1 MDRMLRQIAVR
12 TLTFPGVMP
21 LVQRWNRD
29 LGVVFM
35 LHRVADPE
43 MGIAGQDPEVL
54 RRALAF
60 LRGHRFQ
67 VMSISELLAWSRS
80 PDRPPGPCVAFTLDD
95 GYLDQAT
102 RAAPLFAEFDVPAT
116 IFPVSGFLD
125 GDLWMWWDRLR
136 YLLDRTNR
144 RRVTL
149 RELGGSPV
157 EIGSSA
163 ARNAVHHALSGA
175 MKRLPV
181 ADREERLDALSDI
194 LDVELPAEP
203 PARYAPMSWEQA
215 RRCEAAGIRIGPHTV
230 THPTLSQESDERVRA
245 EVTESWAR
253 LGEELEDPVS
263 VFCYPNGCHG
273 DFTRREG
280 EILAQVGI
288 EGALTAEPGYVSA
301 SRGAAPARPRISPY
315 ELPRYSFPDKYS
327 SLVRIVSG
335 LSPEARRRVFAPAP
349 RPPPSTE
356 VGNDPYMGEGSRTDD
371 GPGGRDRTSAEA
383 STGRRPEAGPSRT
396 YAR

>member
-35 LHRVADPE
+35 LHRVADEE

-54 RRALAF
+54 RRTLAF
-60 LRGHRFQ
+60 LRRHEFR
-67 VMSISELLAWSRS
+67 VVPVSELLEWARS
-80 PDRPPGPCVAFTLDD
+80 PDRRPGPCVAFTLDD

-116 IFPVSGFLD
+116 IFPVTGFLD

-136 YLLDRTNR
+136 YLVDRTDR

-149 RELGGSPV
+149 RELGGSPI
-157 EIGSSA
+157 EIGSHA
-163 ARNAVHHALSGA
+163 ARSPVLHALSSA
-175 MKRLPV
+175 MKRLTV
-181 ADREERLDALSDI
+181 ADREERLAALSGI
-194 LDVELPAEP
+194 FDVELPTGP
-203 PARYAPMSWEQA
+203 PPRYAPMSWDQA
-215 RRCEAAGIRIGPHTV
+215 RRCEEAGVRIGPHTV

-245 EVTESWAR
+245 EVAESWAR

-280 EILAQVGI
+280 EILAQTGMD
-288 EGALTAEPGYVSA
+288 GALTAEPGYVSA
-301 SRGAAPARPRISPY
+301 SGETAPARPVMSPY
-315 ELPRYSFPDKYS
+315 ELPRYSFPDKHS

-335 LSPEARRRVFAPAP
+335 LSPEARRRLSAP
-349 RPPPSTE
+349 RPPPPS
-356 VGNDPYMGEGSRTDD
+356 GGARDAAGIRNGRRAEG
-371 GPGGRDRTSAEA
+371 GPGDGDRSSADIP
-383 STGRRPEAGPSRT
+383 TGSLPKAGPSRT
-396 YAR
+396 YTR